1 MASGVFFVDK
11 EVESVMEEDPEG
23 KPTRATIEGA
33 LFGCIFFSND
43 RAPYLIQIR
52 RSGLFPS
59 RVAIYFIA

>member
-1 MASGVFFVDK
+1 
-11 EVESVMEEDPEG
+11 MEEDPEG